1 CAAVLVKGSIM
12 EENDTT
18 IEDEVAFG
26 LKEIDPSRTVQVPLR
41 DLLFAYKLIGELY
54 MFFRRPVNYPDLE
67 VLRRFIGD
75 DSRGAQHL
83 LREAYYQ
90 RLWGVWPE
98 DITEAL
104 NDHSLQC
111 PSHPPYYR
119 P

>member
-1 CAAVLVKGSIM
+1 MVVFYSVVPVRFIHTAAKS
-12 EENDTT
+12 
-18 IEDEVAFG
+18 
-26 LKEIDPSRTVQVPLR
+26 
-41 DLLFAYKLIGELY
+41 LL
-54 MFFRRPVNYPDLE
+54 
-67 VLRRFIGD
+67 IGD
-75 DSRGAQHL
+75 DSRGAQHI

>member
-1 CAAVLVKGSIM
+1 LEAIVMGTR
-12 EENDTT
+12 ETT

-26 LKEIDPSRTVQVPLR
+26 LEEIDPSRRVEVPLR

-67 VLRRFIGD
+67 ALRKFIGD
-75 DSRGAQHL
+75 DGRGAQRL

-90 RLWGVWPE
+90 RLWRLWPE

-104 NDHSLQC
+104 NDGSLQC